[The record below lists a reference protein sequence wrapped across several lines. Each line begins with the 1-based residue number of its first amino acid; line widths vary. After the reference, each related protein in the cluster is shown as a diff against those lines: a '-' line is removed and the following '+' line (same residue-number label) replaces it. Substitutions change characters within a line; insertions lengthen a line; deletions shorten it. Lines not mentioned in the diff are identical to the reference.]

1 MRCEDWLDRFDDYL
15 DGRLDHT
22 VAAKLRAHVAGCS
35 SCTEELAGV
44 RELRKRVADL
54 PRSLEPRRDLWP
66 AIAARISDEEVVRGR
81 FGRRA
86 LLAAAAAVVVMS
98 AVVGSFYIGRSQAI
112 VTTRP
117 APAVGG
123 GPSAVLLATLENLG
137 VNDYQATRRELV
149 EALEARKH
157 QLSPE
162 TMDVVAQNLRLIDD
176 AMDRIARALGE
187 DPQNEFLMKRLAGAY
202 RRQID
207 LLRRAVR
214 MPAEV

>member
-1 MRCEDWLDRFDDYL
+1 
-15 DGRLDHT
+15 
-22 VAAKLRAHVAGCS
+22 
-35 SCTEELAGV
+35 
-44 RELRKRVADL
+44 
-54 PRSLEPRRDLWP
+54 
-66 AIAARISDEEVVRGR
+66 
-81 FGRRA
+81 
-86 LLAAAAAVVVMS
+86 
-98 AVVGSFYIGRSQAI
+98 
-112 VTTRP
+112 
-117 APAVGG
+117 
-123 GPSAVLLATLENLG
+123 LATLENLG